1 MVIPAPVRLTI
12 NTDSHQ
18 LLMEMNM
25 LRCCSSHLLPPF
37 RGSLWFSTLGSMER
51 RGLRMQPSYYYLD
64 LAEAPGFPTC

>member
-25 LRCCSSHLLPPF
+25 LRCCSSHLAAPIQGIPVVLHP
-37 RGSLWFSTLGSMER
+37 GQHGEEGVEDAAELLL
-51 RGLRMQPSYYYLD
+51 LR
-64 LAEAPGFPTC
+64 PG